1 MDVAAYVSVRKFSD
15 ESDANGSD
23 HIVRAWCS
31 YRFLSVFEPQES
43 LL

>member
-1 MDVAAYVSVRKFSD
+1 MDAPAYVSVRKFSD
-15 ESDANGSD
+15 ESDANASD